1 MKIYKA
7 LSILLLLSSL
17 SAESISPVEAQQT
30 SGKPTFER
38 VREINEELLMRINN
52 STGKS
57 YLAEWSE
64 NTIISDTA
72 KRKGPSYKYDLRICQ
87 DAGYWHGIDY
97 RTNYDLYGASTLLT
111 QVEMYRYFFGKLGIP
126 QAVWAPSLT
135 RLDAIAEKNYS
146 LEGSMP
152 PQAIPDDTEVDR
164 LLDELASKLNQYL
177 ISNGQ
182 SAQFAVVGM
191 CGAGESY
198 IKVKLTPSGPAQI
211 AYIPAYQWKLCKA
224 QGFNPY
230 DKTKCPNWRNM
241 SASSEVTEF
250 WSGLYY
256 FDVKWT
262 SGKRTYRGPY
272 QLKPS
277 EKVIS
282 ISPND
287 N

>member
-1 MKIYKA
+1 MNIFKG
-7 LSILLLLSSL
+7 LPPLLLITSLLVESTSS
-17 SAESISPVEAQQT
+17 VEAQQT
-30 SGKPTFER
+30 SVKPTFEQ
-38 VREINEELLMRINN
+38 VKEINEESLMRINQ

-64 NTIISDTA
+64 NAIIRDTA
-72 KRKGPSYKYDLRICQ
+72 KREGPNYKFDLRICQ

-97 RTNYDLYGASTLLT
+97 KTNYDLYGASSLLT
-111 QVEMYRYFFGKLGIP
+111 QIEMYRYFFGKLGIP
-126 QAVWAPSLT
+126 QAVWAPSLI
-135 RLDAIAEKNYS
+135 RLEAIAKKNYG
-146 LEGSMP
+146 LEGSKP
-152 PQAIPDDTEVDR
+152 PQTIPDDTEVDR
-164 LLDELASKLNQYL
+164 LLGELASKLNQYL

-198 IKVKLTPSGPAQI
+198 IKVRLAPPGPAQI

-224 QGFNPY
+224 QGLNPY

-241 SASSEVTEF
+241 SASNEVTEF

-262 SGKRTYRGPY
+262 SGKSTYRGPY